1 MFLLD
6 SDFDFE
12 HEPRRFRPRNL
23 HPSRV
28 IEQFQRSGKP
38 VMELSFNDYEYKDT
52 GSCRSTFANALKKK
66 GLSHIVVKTRRGRV
80 FLVNTLLVR
89 GTKDA

>member
-1 MFLLD
+1 MILSSSQRVLT
-6 SDFDFE
+6 
-12 HEPRRFRPRNL
+12 RPQSSL
-23 HPSRV
+23 P
-28 IEQFQRSGKP
+28 P
-38 VMELSFNDYEYKDT
+38 TPPPYKDT

-89 GTKDA
+89 GTKDV